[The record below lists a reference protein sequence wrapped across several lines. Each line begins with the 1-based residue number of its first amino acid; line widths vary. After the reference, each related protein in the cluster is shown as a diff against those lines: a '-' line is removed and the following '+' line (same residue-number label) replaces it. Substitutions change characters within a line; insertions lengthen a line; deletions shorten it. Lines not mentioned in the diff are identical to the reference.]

1 MLFGGYAHDGFRDI
15 ARLNVLGGL
24 DVVRQ
29 FLPNAIED
37 DVARDVFVDVAGD
50 VDEIEVGFAFLGEE
64 DCRIR
69 SSNMADY
76 SKVNHQYL

>member
-1 MLFGGYAHDGFRDI
+1 MLFGSYAHDGFWDV

-64 DCRIR
+64 DCLID
-69 SSNMADY
+69 SLAAVDGTVDWY
-76 SKVNHQYL
+76 